1 MRTTNQS
8 EHTGQDVQLFTNPT
22 FGTVR
27 TAGTPDNPYF
37 CLRDLSLALGL
48 IPYKV
53 ANRLTDDQL
62 SKLPILDRF
71 GRTQL
76 ANFVN
81 EDGLYDVILDSR
93 KPEAKAFRK
102 WITSEV
108 LPAIRKRGG
117 YIRQQ
122 EGETEADVLA
132 KALLIAKQTI
142 EDNEK
147 RICALERE
155 NTALLEENR
164 KLAIVNQAPTSYVL
178 NRSDNI
184 TIQEAVEVFRFK
196 DFHAFFA
203 TLLKDGI
210 VHEYGRTILPDK
222 RFLGTGI
229 FGLRINRYRTAS
241 GKEKVY
247 VVPVITPAGCDYFHE
262 YFRERSYK
270 YYNPSAN
277 VEPIDIFA
285 I

>member
-1 MRTTNQS
+1 MTSTNQS
-8 EHTGQDVQLFTNPT
+8 EHVGQDVQLFTNPT

-37 CLRDLSLALGL
+37 CLRDLCVALEL
-48 IPYKV
+48 TPSK
-53 ANRLTDDQL
+53 AAQRLTKDVL
-62 SKLPILDRF
+62 SKYPLPTKGGI
-71 GRTQL
+71 QY

-132 KALLIAKQTI
+132 KALLIAKQAI

-164 KLAIVNQAPTSYVL
+164 KLSIANQAPTPHIL

-210 VHEYGRTILPDK
+210 VHKYGRTILPDK

-241 GKEKVY
+241 GKEKVH
-247 VVPVITPAGCDYFHE
+247 VVPVITPAGCDYFRD

-270 YYNPSAN
+270 YYNPSTD

>member
-1 MRTTNQS
+1 M
-8 EHTGQDVQLFTNPT
+8 FTNPT
-22 FGTVR
+22 FGAVR

-37 CLRDLSLALGL
+37 CLADLCRALDVKINGVR
-48 IPYKV
+48 K
-53 ANRLTDDQL
+53 RLEDGVISTY
-62 SKLPILDRF
+62 PILDRF

-164 KLAIVNQAPTSYVL
+164 KLAIANQAPTPYIL

-210 VHEYGRTILPDK
+210 VHKYGRTILPDK

-241 GKEKVY
+241 GKEKVH
-247 VVPVITPAGCDYFHE
+247 VVPVITPAGCDYFRD

-270 YYNPSAN
+270 YYNPSTD